1 MIEERFRVPLAGF
14 HLAGVLHL
22 PPAQEP
28 GGVVIISH
36 GLFSSMASPKLTLLA
51 RRIAQSGLASAR
63 FDSRGCGQS
72 GGEIAD
78 TTLSGRMEEI
88 RAVRRTLM
96 THPRIKGPVVLM
108 GSSFGGTAS
117 LVLGARQ
124 EAGGVIAWSAPSNFA
139 PLAER
144 WAELEEQPL
153 GPGFIAD
160 LGGFDLP
167 AILAGLEPVLLI
179 HGQNDEVVPA
189 AQAMELSRI
198 LGRSHRLFIIPR
210 ADHRLS
216 VEGALAVALKETIN
230 WLASHHFCCYR

>member
-1 MIEERFRVPLAGF
+1 MIEERFRVPLASF

-22 PPAQEP
+22 PPAHQP

-51 RRIAQSGLASAR
+51 RRIAQAGLAAAR

-72 GGEIAD
+72 GGEIVD

-88 RAVRRTLM
+88 KAVRRALAA
-96 THPRIKGPVVLM
+96 HPRIKGPVVLM

-117 LVLGARQ
+117 LVLGARDG
-124 EAGGVIAWSAPSNFA
+124 ADGVIAWSAPNNFA
-139 PLAER
+139 LLAER
-144 WAELEEQPL
+144 WEALEEQPL

-160 LGGFDLP
+160 LSGFDLP
-167 AILAGLEPVLLI
+167 AKLAGLEPVLLI
-179 HGQNDEVVPA
+179 HGQKDEVVPA
-189 AQAMELSRI
+189 SQAMELSRV
-198 LGRSHRLFIIPR
+198 LGRSHRLLIIPG

-216 VEGALAVALKETIN
+216 TEGALAAALKETIN
-230 WLASHHFCCYR
+230 WLSDHHFCCH